1 MNPTKI
7 VILGGGYA
15 GIKAG
20 KTLHKAFRKDPNV
33 EVTLIDRHRF
43 HTLMTELHEVA
54 GHRTEP
60 DAITVDLK
68 KVFRGRTV
76 DVRFDEITSIDF
88 ETQTL
93 KGEQNDYA
101 YDYLIVATGNES
113 NFFGVEG
120 AEEHAHTLWSYEDAV
135 GLREHV
141 EGMYDLAARTEDP
154 EKRKELL
161 TFAVCGGGFTGV
173 EMAGEL
179 GEAKEHLSRKYDI
192 DPSEVKVYNIEA
204 MGRILNMLE
213 KDSQVEAVQRR
224 YQKLGIE
231 LKINAPIVKVEDNAF
246 TLKSG
251 EVIPCRTLIWAAG
264 IKNNSFAAKLGLT
277 AGRGGRILVNEYMQ
291 TAEYKN
297 VFAVGDNAAYE
308 DAEGPMP
315 QIVQAAEQSGHTAAE
330 NIIQM
335 IQGGELHTHKQKYD
349 GFMVSVGSRYAV
361 SDTRGIRFNG
371 WMAML
376 VKHLV
381 NFLYL
386 FTVGGLRQLWNY
398 WRHEFFRVK
407 HRRSFVGGH
416 FATASPNFWLVP
428 LRIYLGVMWL
438 IEGYNKIGEGWL
450 KEMKMG
456 WLLTPAPTAAADA
469 TAAASGAAETVVET
483 VTAASGAAEAAAEA
497 VTAASGAVEA
507 VVETAS
513 AYGEPLLKHVP
524 GLMQWFL
531 DNIYAQAPVF
541 FQTMIVL
548 TEMVVGVCLIVGL
561 FTFLSSAISVVLTIA
576 FTLTTMT
583 DASILWFFFGGIAL
597 IGGAGSTFGLDYYI
611 LPRLRLWWSKTHIG
625 GKGYLYW
632 DELE

>member
-33 EVTLIDRHRF
+33 EITLIDRHRF

-88 ETQTL
+88 EGQSL
-93 KGEQNDYA
+93 KGQQNEYP

-141 EGMYDLAARTEDP
+141 ESMYDQASRTEDP
-154 EKRKELL
+154 DKRKELL

-213 KDSQVEAVQRR
+213 KDYQVEKVQNR
-224 YQKLGIE
+224 YKKLGIE
-231 LKINAPIVKVEDNAF
+231 LRLNAPIIKVEDNGF

-251 EVIPCRTLIWAAG
+251 EVIPSRTLIWAAG

-291 TAEYKN
+291 TEEYKN

-308 DAEGPMP
+308 DQDGPMP
-315 QIVQAAEQSGHTAAE
+315 QIVQAAEASGHTAAE
-330 NIIQM
+330 NIIQL
-335 IQGGELHTHKQKYD
+335 IQGGDLHTHKQKYD

-371 WMAML
+371 WLAML

-386 FTVGGLRQLWNY
+386 FTVGGVRQLWNY

-428 LRIYLGVMWL
+428 LRVYLGIMWL

-450 KEMKMG
+450 EEMKMG
-456 WLLTPAPTAAADA
+456 WLLTPAPAAAADA
-469 TAAASGAAETVVET
+469 TASASQAAEAVVET
-483 VTAASGAAEAAAEA
+483 VTAASGAAEAVA
-497 VTAASGAVEA
+497 
-507 VVETAS
+507 ETAS
-513 AYGEPLLKHVP
+513 AYGEPLLEKVP
-524 GLMQWFL
+524 GIMQWFL
-531 DNIYAQAPVF
+531 DTIYAQAPVF

-548 TEMVVGVCLIVGL
+548 TEMAVGICLVVGL

-597 IGGAGSTFGLDYYI
+597 IGGAGSTFGLDYYV
-611 LPRLRLWWSKTHIG
+611 LPRLRQWWSKTHIG
-625 GKGYLYW
+625 GKAYLYW